1 MDLPTP
7 SNFLSAVKGWPEV
20 KRRENREGK
29 RCKEKKVIHKN
40 KKRKQTIEYQFK

>member
-20 KRRENREGK
+20 KRRANKERK
-29 RCKEKKVIHKN
+29 MCKEKKVIHKN